1 MQSMNEQNVR
11 KWVDFQIIFHF
22 ITFSGVVLSQ
32 TIPRRNRDKIIR
44 KFTTTAT
51 TTRAPSDDDEL
62 SEDCPEP
69 YGFFADADQ
78 CDKYHACSEG
88 RIEGNLTSELYH

>member
-1 MQSMNEQNVR
+1 MFFNSSI
-11 KWVDFQIIFHF
+11 FQ
-22 ITFSGVVLSQ
+22 GVVLSQ

-44 KFTTTAT
+44 KFTTTPT
-51 TTRAPSDDDEL
+51 TTRAPSEDDEL

-78 CDKYHACSEG
+78 CDKYHACSNG
-88 RIEGNLTSELYH
+88 RIEGTSTPKLFHELNLLAMFMFL